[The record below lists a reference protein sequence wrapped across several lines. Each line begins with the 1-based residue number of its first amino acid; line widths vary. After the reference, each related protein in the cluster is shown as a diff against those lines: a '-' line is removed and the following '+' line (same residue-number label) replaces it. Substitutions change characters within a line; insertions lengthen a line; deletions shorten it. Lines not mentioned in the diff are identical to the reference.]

1 MQRSTLYTIVAG
13 LIALALGA
21 VAGASRSTARISA
34 PEDRTGDVPKTPH
47 HNGTATPMETHQ
59 AVPPPRF
66 APGLAETLEKET
78 GGRRWLLMLSAAEKA
93 SAQEMPELIQ
103 AAKGDSAM
111 IRMLAARWAELDPVH
126 MFHWLYTEFNTPADA
141 PGALPARWT
150 LADVLFE
157 EWTQR
162 DMRGAIK
169 ALNDAPNF
177 GGRENLRMTVANR
190 VLKSDPER
198 GLRAMRDWNIR
209 NYIPDMKPIAAWAA
223 SDPQHAAEVVLE
235 NGRDYAGREALK
247 EVGKAW
253 GRADP
258 KAAIQFAATISDKS
272 AAATLASEAM
282 ARWAE
287 KSPRDAAAF
296 AAAQPDAIFRGS
308 LAQGL
313 LGTWAKSDA
322 AAALAWSEEHLNG
335 AARTEAISGLIKS
348 AAEKNIESAAQL
360 VASLEP
366 GAAQN
371 RACASI
377 FEAWFN
383 KGADQRSAAFD
394 WLAELPDA
402 EARNAALERVQWN
415 WMWREPDAVRDF
427 VSGPHGNLASSS
439 MISQV
444 ARGQAAKNP
453 ESAMEWASNLPGD
466 RRNTARAAVLQ
477 QWLQVRPE
485 GALNYV
491 RDLPAG
497 AERDLAIQNAAQSLM
512 YQAPQQ
518 VAGWMK
524 SLPSA
529 DQKNLRDM
537 AARYNLP
544 EDKRRLFDAK

>member
-1 MQRSTLYTIVAG
+1 MQRATLYTIAAG
-13 LIALALGA
+13 LIALGLGA
-21 VAGASRSTARISA
+21 VAGASRATSKVLPLPTLPAASPKMVSNA
-34 PEDRTGDVPKTPH
+34 TGTRT
-47 HNGTATPMETHQ
+47 ETHHVLPS
-59 AVPPPRF
+59 ARF
-66 APGLAETLEKET
+66 APGLAETLEKEA
-78 GGRRWLLMLSAAEKA
+78 GGKRWLLMLSAAEKA
-93 SAQEMPELIQ
+93 SAQEMPELIH
-103 AAKGDSAM
+103 AAKDDGAM

-126 MFHWLYTEFNTPADA
+126 MFHWLFTEFNTPADA
-141 PGALPARWT
+141 PGALPSRWT

-157 EWTQR
+157 EWTRR
-162 DMRGAIK
+162 DMPGAIK
-169 ALNDAPNF
+169 ALNDVPNF

-190 VLKSDPER
+190 VLKTDPER

-209 NYIPDMKPIAAWAA
+209 NYIPDMKPIGAWAA
-223 SDPQHAAEVVLE
+223 SDPKHAAEMVLE

-247 EVGKAW
+247 EVGKVW
-253 GRADP
+253 GRSDP
-258 KAAIQFAATISDKS
+258 KAAIQFASTITDVS
-272 AAATLASEAM
+272 ARATLASEAI

-287 KSPRDAAAF
+287 KNPVEAAAF
-296 AAAQPDAIFRGS
+296 AAAQPDAALRGS

-313 LGTWAKSDA
+313 LATWAKSDA
-322 AAALAWSEEHLNG
+322 PSALAWSEEHLTG
-335 AARTEAISGLIKS
+335 AARTEAIAGLIKS

-360 VASLEP
+360 VAGLEP
-366 GAAQN
+366 GAAQS

-383 KGADQRSAAFD
+383 KGADQRSAAFN
-394 WLAELPDA
+394 WLAELPDP
-402 EARNAALERVQWN
+402 EARSAALERVQWN

-453 ESAMEWASNLPGD
+453 ESAMEWASNLPDD

-497 AERDLAIQNAAQSLM
+497 AERDLAIQNAAQNLM
-512 YQAPQQ
+512 YQSPGQ
-518 VAGWMK
+518 VASWMK

-529 DQKNLRDM
+529 DQKTLRDM

-544 EDKRRLFDAK
+544 EDKRRLFDVK